1 MFSFANP
8 EFLYLL
14 VILPVV
20 AGLYLLERWSRKHIV
35 RLTIVLLLLAMAV
48 IILVGIFISWKY
60 VWIVGAPAGIL
71 STPIGKSVQKRQY
84 KSLIEKMNK

>member
-1 MFSFANP
+1 M
-8 EFLYLL
+8 
-14 VILPVV
+14 
-20 AGLYLLERWSRKHIV
+20 
-35 RLTIVLLLLAMAV
+35 LAMAV